1 MKHDVDPF
9 SCFLEHKND
18 SQEYR
23 SQANWARG
31 VLAHLRSSLRSLRL
45 KTLNAKGAKLPQR
58 AQCIAQ
64 LHFYDYPRARF
75 DPSIIRFLWIWD

>member
-9 SCFLEHKND
+9 SCFLEDKND

-31 VLAHLRSSLRSLRL
+31 VLAHSAEFSAIFAAKDFERKGRRVA
-45 KTLNAKGAKLPQR
+45 AKGAMYSP
-58 AQCIAQ
+58 AA
-64 LHFYDYPRARF
+64 
-75 DPSIIRFLWIWD
+75 FL